1 MIRRKT
7 LNAYNASRPK
17 EARHAICHAPFS
29 SLNFEQMETLLP
41 AVLIEFMSWEI
52 SRRIALKK
60 PGQVQ
65 RLRR

>member
-29 SLNFEQMETLLP
+29 SLNFEQNGNIT
-41 AVLIEFMSWEI
+41 ACCFNRIHVLGNIKTHSIEEGDGPKV
-52 SRRIALKK
+52 RR
-60 PGQVQ
+60 
-65 RLRR
+65 